1 MGLQMINNS
10 NESILELLLLS
21 IVIAFFLMILSRG
34 IQEIILVIKL
44 YAKQRYLEICL
55 ENMDF
60 FITILSYITAEYYAK
75 YKKEDSLFEFF
86 GIFSFKVNRKVFYPI
101 HLKEIYGYDGKRSF
115 QLKVSKS
122 NHNKTKEICFI
133 DVINEKMLDINPE
146 QISLR
151 DLKKLTKD
159 LNQFFK
165 NLQRFIKIEEKDDKY
180 YLKVKEHAVHLVG
193 NYNASEYLKDKENKD
208 EEFYFEAIM
217 NLLGETKI
225 LI

>member
-21 IVIAFFLMILSRG
+21 IVIAFFLMILSKG
-34 IQEIILVIKL
+34 IQEIILVRKL

-101 HLKEIYGYDGKRSF
+101 HLKEIYGYDGK
-115 QLKVSKS
+115 
-122 NHNKTKEICFI
+122 
-133 DVINEKMLDINPE
+133 
-146 QISLR
+146 
-151 DLKKLTKD
+151 DLF
-159 LNQFFK
+159 N
-165 NLQRFIKIEEKDDKY
+165 
-180 YLKVKEHAVHLVG
+180 
-193 NYNASEYLKDKENKD
+193 
-208 EEFYFEAIM
+208 
-217 NLLGETKI
+217 
-225 LI
+225 